1 MTTESAST
9 GTNPVG
15 ARAAVIANLKTL
27 TAPEEGGTKKEYED
41 FLEKIRNHVTIGW
54 DFGKDVGHLLKH
66 MADPT
71 IDEPKDMT
79 ADEEKVKWKKRL
91 WDQEVDRCGMRCAA
105 LEENKGALHAV
116 IMDGVS
122 KIIRSKLRSK
132 TGYSKADEKN
142 NVKWLLETLE
152 DIMVNF
158 EEVKPK
164 ILAIDDQME
173 RIMKL
178 KQGESTNEDFLKQVV
193 KELKVYE
200 KHGGDFLW
208 GSAQETALDER
219 VTDAKVKFS
228 IVSSAAG
235 SPSSVMSEDQ
245 VKEQRAILKRALK
258 EEIVAMV
265 VLKRADKKRYGNLQT
280 SLKNSYLLGKD
291 EYPTNIPDMLKVLNN
306 YKSEWTAPPPAART
320 GGAAAPAAARAGG
333 RNYSFLQ
340 STAGEVF
347 FMRATN
353 NSFFPE
359 ITCRLC
365 GIKGH
370 YQTHYPVAR
379 NDSGEGLTPNRRGG
393 RERSRSGEQCNY

>member
-54 DFGKDVGHLLKH
+54 DFGKDVDHLLKH
-66 MADPT
+66 MTDPT

-79 ADEEKVKWKKRL
+79 VDEEKVKWKKRL
-91 WDQEVDRCGMRCAA
+91 WDQEVDRYGTRCAA
-105 LEENKGALHAV
+105 LEENKGALYAV

-122 KIIRSKLRSK
+122 KIVRSKLRSK

-173 RIMKL
+173 RIMRL
-178 KQGESTNEDFLKQVV
+178 KQGESTNEDFLKQVM

-208 GSAQETALDER
+208 GSAQETALDKR

-245 VKEQRAILKRALK
+245 VKERRAILKRALK
-258 EEIVAMV
+258 EEIMAMV
-265 VLKRADKKRYGNLQT
+265 VLKNCPSLRT
-280 SLKNSYLLGKD
+280 SYRGVLALFEVLK
-291 EYPTNIPDMLKVLNN
+291 IV
-306 YKSEWTAPPPAART
+306 
-320 GGAAAPAAARAGG
+320 
-333 RNYSFLQ
+333 
-340 STAGEVF
+340 
-347 FMRATN
+347 
-353 NSFFPE
+353 
-359 ITCRLC
+359 
-365 GIKGH
+365 H
-370 YQTHYPVAR
+370 
-379 NDSGEGLTPNRRGG
+379 
-393 RERSRSGEQCNY
+393 